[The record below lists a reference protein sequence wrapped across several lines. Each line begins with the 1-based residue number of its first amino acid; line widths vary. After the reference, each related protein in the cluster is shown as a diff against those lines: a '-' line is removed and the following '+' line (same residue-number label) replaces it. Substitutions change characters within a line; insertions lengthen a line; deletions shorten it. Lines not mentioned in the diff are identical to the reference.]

1 MFKKVLKY
9 KLAVSVLIGI
19 GLIVGVIS
27 PFIGLGILVAL
38 GIAFFIVDAKF
49 KLSGDLMP

>member
-9 KLAVSVLIGI
+9 KLAVSILIGL
-19 GLIVGVIS
+19 GLLMGVIA
-27 PFIGLGILVAL
+27 PAIGLGILVVL
-38 GIAFFIVDAKF
+38 GITFFIVDAKL

>member
-9 KLAVSVLIGI
+9 KLAVSILIGL
-19 GLIVGVIS
+19 GLLMGVIA
-27 PFIGLGILVAL
+27 PAIGLGILVVL
-38 GIAFFIVDAKF
+38 GITFFVVDAKS

>member
-19 GLIVGVIS
+19 GLILGVIA
-27 PFIGLGILVAL
+27 PAIGLGILVVL
-38 GIAFFIVDAKF
+38 GITFFIVDAKS
-49 KLSGDLMP
+49 KLSRDLMP

>member
-9 KLAVSVLIGI
+9 KLAVSILIGFA
-19 GLIVGVIS
+19 LLLGVIS
-27 PFIGLGILVAL
+27 PFIGLGILVVL
-38 GIAFFIVDAKF
+38 GITFFIVDAKL